1 MGYTRYYTTD
11 KNLDHFPADFQDD
24 AAAII
29 RTAHEQGIEI
39 SGPLGDGAPEVSVR
53 RVLFNGPVES
63 VDGDDLSYETFAIDL
78 NSSLDYLNGS
88 QDWGFC
94 KTGCQP
100 YDIVVNAI
108 LQSAKYHGVVSSYS
122 ADGDNEEDAA
132 TELLAAA
139 GCGQRAA

>member
-11 KNLDHFPADFQDD
+11 KNLTSLPIAFAND

-29 RTAHEQGIEI
+29 SKAHEQGIEI
-39 SGPLGDGAPEVSVR
+39 SGPMGVGTPEVSVR
-53 RVLFNGPVES
+53 RVMFNGPVES
-63 VDGDDLSYETFAIDL
+63 VDGEDLSYESFAID
-78 NSSLDYLNGS
+78 LNGS